1 MTPEWAGLA
10 ASFEF
15 KMLRAA
21 HRQIGAP
28 YIWKGKGDCA
38 FDAVKGLRP
47 WSSSEILGGRKAFDC
62 SGLVTWALRE
72 ACAIDVRAKW
82 SAGEMDRLTIE
93 YLNAPA
99 LFVWLKFY
107 GRPKVDHVA
116 FEFRARGGHPLDGY
130 VLEAAGAGSDCTSES
145 IAVQKGACVRHARD
159 TRNDGVRSVPLW
171 ALGVAVGALPKPPAS
186 P

>member
-1 MTPEWAGLA
+1 MA

-15 KMLRAA
+15 KVLRAA

-28 YIWKGKGDCA
+28 YIWKGKGDSVW
-38 FDAVKGLRP
+38 DAVKGLRP
-47 WSSSEILGGRKAFDC
+47 WGIGELATSRRGFDC
-62 SGLVTWALRE
+62 SGFVAWAVRE

-82 SAGEMDRLTIE
+82 SAAEMDRVTLE
-93 YLNAPA
+93 FLNAPS

-116 FEFRARGGHPLDGY
+116 FEFRPRGGWALPGY
-130 VLEAAGAGSDCTSES
+130 VLEAAGAGSDCTTEVL
-145 IAVQKGACVRHARD
+145 AVQKGASVRIARD
-159 TRNDGVRSVPLW
+159 MRTDEVRSVPLW
-171 ALGVAVGALPKPPAS
+171 ALGVAVGALSKPPAS